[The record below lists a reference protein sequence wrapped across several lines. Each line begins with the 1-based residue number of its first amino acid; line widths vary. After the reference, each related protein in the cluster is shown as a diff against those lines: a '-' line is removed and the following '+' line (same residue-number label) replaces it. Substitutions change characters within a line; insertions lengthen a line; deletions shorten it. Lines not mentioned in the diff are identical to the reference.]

1 MTSPSLK
8 LTDLILPERL
18 SKFIHRA
25 TESRAV
31 SLSVLDSNGKPLPAP
46 GEGISTPAEPHGDPD
61 LIRQGLKE
69 TNPDRILRHPTLPLY
84 AAPLFCQS
92 VSVGL
97 LLVRFE
103 KDSTDSKRHS
113 QEEREVRQIRDHLQD
128 LLDTGYELLNLSSE
142 IVRNY
147 EEMALLYD
155 LSVKLSAQSDLERIC
170 QIVADEVQSV
180 LPAKNLSILLVDAQT
195 GVLHSKIA
203 VDRDSHRHAPFQL
216 QPGQGITG
224 RVAQT
229 GQPLI
234 VCDVGQDPGFVPVS
248 YPIAS
253 LLSVPMTLGSKTLGT
268 INVSDKMDGKEFS
281 TYDLKLVL
289 AIAAEAAVA
298 LENARLFVEVK
309 DLFLSTVKSLVMAI
323 DAKDPYIHL
332 HSLRVSEV
340 SSILSDELGLSPL
353 EVEQIKLAALLH
365 DVGKIGV
372 PEQVLLKPDKLSQQ
386 EWEEMKRH
394 PLHSVHILEQ
404 VKQFSHIV
412 RWVRHEHEHYNGS
425 GYPDGLKGDVIP
437 LPSRIIAVADAFD
450 AITSDRYYR
459 KGRSEEIA
467 VDLLQKGSGIQFDPE
482 VIRAFVSAHRKGRFK
497 GLPI

>member
-1 MTSPSLK
+1 MTLPSLK

-18 SKFIHRA
+18 SKFMHRA
-25 TESRAV
+25 AESHAV
-31 SLSVLDSNGKPLPAP
+31 SISVLDSNGQPLPAP
-46 GEGISTPAEPHGDPD
+46 VEGFPSSAEPRGDSA
-61 LIRQGLKE
+61 LIQQALEERI
-69 TNPDRILRHPTLPLY
+69 PDRILRHPTLPLY
-84 AAPLFCQS
+84 AAPLFCQG
-92 VSVGL
+92 VSIGV
-97 LLVRFE
+97 LLVRFR
-103 KDSTDSKRHS
+103 KDSTDSKHPS
-113 QEEREVRQIRDHLQD
+113 EEEGEVRRIRDHLQD
-128 LLDTGYELLNLSSE
+128 LLESGYELLNLSSE

-155 LSVKLSAQSDLERIC
+155 LSIKLSAQSDLERIC

-180 LPAKNLSILLVDAQT
+180 LPAKNLSILLIDAQT

-203 VDRDSHRHAPFQL
+203 VDRGSNRHSPFQI
-216 QPGQGITG
+216 QPGQGIAG
-224 RVAQT
+224 RVAQS

-234 VCDVGQDPGFVPVS
+234 VCDVGQDPGFIPVS
-248 YPIAS
+248 YPITS
-253 LLSVPMTLGSKTLGT
+253 LLSVPMTLGPKTLGT
-268 INVSDKMDGKEFS
+268 INVSDKLDGKEFS
-281 TYDLKLVL
+281 TYDLKLIL

-298 LENARLFVEVK
+298 IENARLFAEVK
-309 DLFLSTVKSLVMAI
+309 DLFLSAIKSLVMAI
-323 DAKDPYIHL
+323 DAKDPYTHL

-340 SSILSDELGLSPL
+340 SSILSDELGLPPS

-372 PEQVLLKPDKLSQQ
+372 PEQVLLKPDRLSEQ

-394 PLHSVHILEQ
+394 PLHSVQILEQ
-404 VKQFSHIV
+404 VKQFSHLV
-412 RWVRHEHEHYNGS
+412 KWVRHEHEHYNGS

-459 KGRSEEIA
+459 KGQSEEIA
-467 VDLLQKGSGIQFDPE
+467 VDLLQKSSGIQFDPE